1 MVHKV
6 TYVPAKHFGL
16 TGLGELREGCTAD
29 LNLLTLDACEEEIAD
44 SIGDTIILKNK
55 ITVRKTIYSKGE
67 ESEYLEKALEMME
80 IDAEHRERTIREYE
94 AAKERIKNL
103 PLTLSDD
110 ADASSA
116 TTWWR

>member
-1 MVHKV
+1 MHKV

-67 ESEYLEKALEMME
+67 ESEVFRKSIGNE
-80 IDAEHRERTIREYE
+80 
-94 AAKERIKNL
+94 
-103 PLTLSDD
+103 
-110 ADASSA
+110 
-116 TTWWR
+116 